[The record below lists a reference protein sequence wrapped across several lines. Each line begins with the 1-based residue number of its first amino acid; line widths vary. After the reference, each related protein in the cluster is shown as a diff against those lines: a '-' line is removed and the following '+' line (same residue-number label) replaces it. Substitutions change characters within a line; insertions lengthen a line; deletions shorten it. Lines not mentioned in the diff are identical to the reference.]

1 MQECERIFAYQQLT
15 SYALLITRSD
25 HEDDY
30 WWTNKAKLLNDQVVK
45 GGNSF
50 CWKRRILAP
59 LDHFS
64 QVNVDDKHLC
74 VYLPLH
80 IDYYSLST
88 STEEDF
94 EVSEYEKEKK
104 REFICT
110 AASRSPEDNQKICIK
125 CGLNE
130 QCQMSS
136 RCLLST
142 SIYFTRFVS
151 FFFGVVSLAF
161 QKKRPRNNDDT
172 ATLLRII
179 WIFLFIFL
187 LRCVPQLSQKKKIY
201 ILCVCLRKTEWTL
214 FFLFFS
220 NNERASHKKKKQRDE
235 SSHIHHSPRPTTRHE
250 ERC

>member
-1 MQECERIFAYQQLT
+1 M
-15 SYALLITRSD
+15 
-25 HEDDY
+25 
-30 WWTNKAKLLNDQVVK
+30 LNDQVVK

-110 AASRSPEDNQKICIK
+110 AASRSPEDNQKIYIK

-151 FFFGVVSLAF
+151 FFFWSGLTRVPE
-161 QKKRPRNNDDT
+161 KKTP
-172 ATLLRII
+172 
-179 WIFLFIFL
+179 
-187 LRCVPQLSQKKKIY
+187 
-201 ILCVCLRKTEWTL
+201 E
-214 FFLFFS
+214 
-220 NNERASHKKKKQRDE
+220 
-235 SSHIHHSPRPTTRHE
+235 
-250 ERC
+250 